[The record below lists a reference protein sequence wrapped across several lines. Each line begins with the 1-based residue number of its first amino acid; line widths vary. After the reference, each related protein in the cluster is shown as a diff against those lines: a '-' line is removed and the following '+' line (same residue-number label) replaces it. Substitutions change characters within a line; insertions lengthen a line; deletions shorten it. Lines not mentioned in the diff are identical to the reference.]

1 MFKIHRYIYYRLYIW
16 NLKSFGERDLPAL
29 NALLELS
36 LIIYVNIL
44 TIILI
49 IDEVFIAKTI
59 DRLISTQ
66 WLAIIMVVF
75 VLLIQYLFLFHKNRH
90 KKIIERYEND
100 QVNGKRN
107 EVLAFLYVGISII
120 FFHYCHYV
128 ITPVVCSVQP
138 NEKKNE

>member
-16 NLKSFGERDLPAL
+16 NLKSFGERDLPFL

-49 IDEVFIAKTI
+49 LDEIFIAKTI
-59 DRLISTQ
+59 DRFISTQ
-66 WLAIIMVVF
+66 WLAIIIVVF
-75 VLLIQYLFLFHKNRH
+75 VLLIQYLLLFHNNRY

-100 QVNGKRN
+100 QVSGKRN
-107 EVLAFLYVGISII
+107 EALAFLYVGISII
-120 FFHYCHYV
+120 LF
-128 ITPVVCSVQP
+128 IIAIML
-138 NEKKNE
+138 

>member
-120 FFHYCHYV
+120 FF
-128 ITPVVCSVQP
+128 IIAIML
-138 NEKKNE
+138 